1 MSLDRDTDGDHKSAT
16 KPSKIQA
23 PAAEFKKESVAIPEL
38 KTVITRTN
46 EAYRQHLL
54 DQAVRRQKD
63 EEHAGLQKKELAEL
77 KNL

>member
-1 MSLDRDTDGDHKSAT
+1 
-16 KPSKIQA
+16 
-23 PAAEFKKESVAIPEL
+23 VAIPEL